1 MTDLD
6 LGMPTFDRIARQDLH
21 DLLTPAGLIALT
33 LELPGVEAIKIQSHP
48 PYAAV
53 IFRADDAQM
62 RFLLERHEV
71 TDVCRLISWWATAD
85 GQLSDETVYP
95 LETRGD
101 MEAFFE
107 CVACWADDDL
117 LAEAEI

>member
-6 LGMPTFDRIARQDLH
+6 MLSTFDRIAAAGMH
-21 DLLTPAGLIALT
+21 DLLSTSALIALA
-33 LELPGVEAIKIQSHP
+33 LELPGVEAIKFQSHP

-53 IFRADDAQM
+53 IFRVDGAQM
-62 RFLLERHEV
+62 GVLLERHEV
-71 TDVCRLISWWATAD
+71 TDVCRLISWWAAAD

-95 LETRGD
+95 LETPGD

-107 CVACWADDDL
+107 CVARWAADGL
-117 LAEAEI
+117 PVETGR

>member
-6 LGMPTFDRIARQDLH
+6 MLTSFDSIAAAGLH
-21 DLLTPAGLIALT
+21 HLLSPSALIALT

-53 IFRADDAQM
+53 IFRADHAQM
-62 RFLLERHEV
+62 GFLLARHEV
-71 TDVCRLISWWATAD
+71 TDVCRLISWRAAAD

-95 LETRGD
+95 LETPGD

-107 CVACWADDDL
+107 CVARWAADGL
-117 LAEAEI
+117 PAEAER